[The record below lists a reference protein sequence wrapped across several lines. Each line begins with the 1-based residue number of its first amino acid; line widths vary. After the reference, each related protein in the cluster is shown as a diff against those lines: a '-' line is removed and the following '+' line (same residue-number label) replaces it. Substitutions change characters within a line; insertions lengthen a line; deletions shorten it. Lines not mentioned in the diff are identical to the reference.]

1 MAALVVHNRLGYYKF
16 FDQIKS
22 FLTSK
27 GVTFRLVSEDK
38 EGYKYYQIY
47 GPGIPSNLARVELL
61 CYQEVLNK
69 DGYPYLF
76 SPYVYLVDNEELAQ
90 NIMAIEIDITDPKS
104 REEYQ
109 PAIY

>member
-1 MAALVVHNRLGYYKF
+1 
-16 FDQIKS
+16 
-22 FLTSK
+22 
-27 GVTFRLVSEDK
+27 
-38 EGYKYYQIY
+38 
-47 GPGIPSNLARVELL
+47 VELL